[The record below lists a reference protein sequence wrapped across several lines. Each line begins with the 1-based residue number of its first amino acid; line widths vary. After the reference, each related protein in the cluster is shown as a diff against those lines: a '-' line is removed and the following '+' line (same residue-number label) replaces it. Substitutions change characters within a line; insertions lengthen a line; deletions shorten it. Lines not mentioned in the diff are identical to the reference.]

1 MLALFLSMLL
11 LLLPFQWA
19 VAVPPLGIDIPWFR
33 IAAALLIACWAVW
46 AVLRPHEGWLP
57 PTLAIPCFSFLAIA
71 LGSVLIVPE
80 WRGEWIRKS
89 LFLAGMLPLA
99 LVWYAAFRHA
109 LAARLLQ
116 ALLIGSVASA
126 LLGLGFFSLQWL
138 WEVGTLFHFL
148 TEQWLPFFLGERL
161 GGLVAAYPSLLV
173 NIGGETWLR
182 VTATFPDPHVAA
194 FFFGMSACLALG
206 LYHATKQGWWLGA
219 TLVLVAADLLTFSR
233 GGYIGLA
240 AGFGIWGAYY
250 LKERISARALVWIVG
265 GIPLMAFV
273 GWPVFSRFISSF
285 MLVDASSLERFAL
298 WQEALSVWGQAPVL
312 GLGLGQYAEYAY
324 PWLGNSLPYYAHN
337 LYLDIGVELGLLGIL
352 AWLAM
357 LLAPLLAA
365 WGKAW
370 QHGGVALG
378 AVAALFVYLTHSLFE
393 TALFSLHVT
402 TLLTAVLALLVW
414 EARHGQKGYNRATIL
429 QPSLMHWTWRAVLSS
444 SVFLLFPIAHL
455 RLFSG
460 WPFYLAELPLLMTL
474 GLALAVWPKLGQ
486 GARPALPRGALRGGF
501 LFVGGVLLT
510 FLLQELPMRLLGAI
524 KSFVV
529 LPVLFFS
536 VLAAGRLALQEQRVI
551 LFGWWLGLAAT
562 AGASLMAFGSG
573 YVTYDGRLAR
583 PIISRC
589 SSPRESSSVGT
600 CV

>member
-1 MLALFLSMLL
+1 MLALLLSMLL

-19 VAVPPLGIDIPWFR
+19 VAVPPLGTDIPWFR

-109 LAARLLQ
+109 LSRRLLR
-116 ALLIGSVASA
+116 ALLLGATASA
-126 LLGLGFFSLQWL
+126 VFGLGIFLLQWL
-138 WEVGTLFHFL
+138 WGVDRVFRFL
-148 TEQWLPFFLGERL
+148 TETGLPFFLGERL
-161 GGLVAAYPSLLV
+161 GGLVASYPSLLV

-182 VTATFPDPHVAA
+182 VTAAFPDPHVAA

-206 LYHATKQGWWLGA
+206 LYQETRRGWWLTAALLLIG
-219 TLVLVAADLLTFSR
+219 ADLLTFSR
-233 GGYIGLA
+233 GGYIGLI
-240 AGFGIWGAYY
+240 AGLGIWGAYY

-370 QHGGVALG
+370 QSGGVALG
-378 AVAALFVYLTHSLFE
+378 AAAALAVYAAHSVFE
-393 TALFSLHVT
+393 TALFSLHVAV
-402 TLLTAVLALLVW
+402 LLSFVLALLAW
-414 EARHGQKGYNRATIL
+414 EAVSDE
-429 QPSLMHWTWRAVLSS
+429 P
-444 SVFLLFPIAHL
+444 
-455 RLFSG
+455 
-460 WPFYLAELPLLMTL
+460 
-474 GLALAVWPKLGQ
+474 
-486 GARPALPRGALRGGF
+486 
-501 LFVGGVLLT
+501 
-510 FLLQELPMRLLGAI
+510 
-524 KSFVV
+524 
-529 LPVLFFS
+529 
-536 VLAAGRLALQEQRVI
+536 
-551 LFGWWLGLAAT
+551 T
-562 AGASLMAFGSG
+562 A
-573 YVTYDGRLAR
+573 
-583 PIISRC
+583 
-589 SSPRESSSVGT
+589 
-600 CV
+600 

>member
-1 MLALFLSMLL
+1 MLALLLSMLL
-11 LLLPFQWA
+11 FLLPFQWA

-33 IAAALLIACWAVW
+33 LAAALLIACWAVW
-46 AVLRPHEGWLP
+46 AVLRPREGWLP
-57 PTLAIPCFSFLAIA
+57 LTLALPCFSFLAIA

-116 ALLIGSVASA
+116 TLLIGSVASA

-161 GGLVAAYPSLLV
+161 GGLVAAFPSLLV

-206 LYHATKQGWWLGA
+206 LYHATKRGWWLGV

-240 AGFGIWGAYY
+240 AGFGVWGAYY
-250 LKERISARALVWIVG
+250 LKARISARALVWIVG
-265 GIPLMAFV
+265 GIPLMTLV
-273 GWPVFSRFISSF
+273 GWPVISRFISSF
-285 MLVDASSLERFAL
+285 LFADASSIERFVL
-298 WQEALSVWGQAPVL
+298 WEEALSVWGQAPVL

-337 LYLDIGVELGLLGIL
+337 LYLDIGVELGLLGLL
-352 AWLAM
+352 AWIAM

-365 WGKAW
+365 WGRAW
-370 QHGGVALG
+370 QSGGVALG
-378 AVAALFVYLTHSLFE
+378 AAAALAVYVAHSVFE
-393 TALFSLHVT
+393 TALFSLHVAV
-402 TLLTAVLALLVW
+402 LLSFILALLAW
-414 EARHGQKGYNRATIL
+414 EAVSDE
-429 QPSLMHWTWRAVLSS
+429 P
-444 SVFLLFPIAHL
+444 
-455 RLFSG
+455 
-460 WPFYLAELPLLMTL
+460 
-474 GLALAVWPKLGQ
+474 
-486 GARPALPRGALRGGF
+486 
-501 LFVGGVLLT
+501 
-510 FLLQELPMRLLGAI
+510 
-524 KSFVV
+524 
-529 LPVLFFS
+529 
-536 VLAAGRLALQEQRVI
+536 
-551 LFGWWLGLAAT
+551 T
-562 AGASLMAFGSG
+562 A
-573 YVTYDGRLAR
+573 
-583 PIISRC
+583 
-589 SSPRESSSVGT
+589 
-600 CV
+600 